1 MKRVLRNQI
10 GKIVSILELTK
21 ERILICKKIERFYV
35 CVLEKRIR
43 VLEKMEFKK
52 WLSLIRVIDLRHK
65 MSIYMLKLGFLDIL
79 MIFGRYQGS
88 MGRPTSKHYVLGP

>member
-1 MKRVLRNQI
+1 M
-10 GKIVSILELTK
+10 
-21 ERILICKKIERFYV
+21 

-43 VLEKMEFKK
+43 VLEKMEAKK
-52 WLSLIRVIDLRHK
+52 WLSLVRVFDWRHK

-79 MIFGRYQGS
+79 MIFRRYQGS

>member
-10 GKIVSILELTK
+10 GKIVYALELTK

-52 WLSLIRVIDLRHK
+52 WLSLIRVFDLRHK
-65 MSIYMLKLGFLDIL
+65 MSIYMLKLGFSDIL